1 MNPSSD
7 RSLPE
12 YRSALAPFILNFVL
26 EKRATGCRYDKNAQM
41 LKRFDRFCA
50 EHGLG
55 SDGLTKET
63 AMLWAEKTN
72 RESDDAHSRRIRLVR
87 LSLVA

>member
-26 EKRATGCRYDKNAQM
+26 ECRYDKTEQM

-50 EHGLG
+50 
-55 SDGLTKET
+55 
-63 AMLWAEKTN
+63 
-72 RESDDAHSRRIRLVR
+72 
-87 LSLVA
+87 